1 MRPHVRYVYPDHA
14 SWFYSLIAFITRA
27 LVPTRKTRMVQAYTG
42 SVDRYDTM
50 CAYFFED
57 CFGNRRVTIISETIN
72 SRDIHNCPLYRER
85 IYPWV
90 NGGTFKDIPSYDKL
104 DEYMVFDA
112 LQGGTEGIKVYGKK

>member
-14 SWFYSLIAFITRA
+14 NHPRA

-42 SVDRYDTM
+42 SVNRYDTM

>member
-50 CAYFFED
+50 CAYFLKTVL
-57 CFGNRRVTIISETIN
+57 VTGGS
-72 SRDIHNCPLYRER
+72 PLYL
-85 IYPWV
+85 
-90 NGGTFKDIPSYDKL
+90 KL
-104 DEYMVFDA
+104 
-112 LQGGTEGIKVYGKK
+112 